1 MAKVF
6 NINAEAF
13 IIPNSLEFNKKT
25 GEVEVQLWFVAP
37 ESDDCYESD
46 NICDHGVV
54 LKDGSEDGLWV
65 RPNAYFQ
72 MGSHQELHWE
82 KGGRHRHRRC
92 SSLGRPQESR
102 QRGCDLAHGVYTE
115 SGILSLSSF
124 RHVRRSAGQAHSE
137 LPLR

>member
-46 NICDHGVV
+46 NICERRRHQGWQRGWS
-54 LKDGSEDGLWV
+54 LGTSERILPD
-65 RPNAYFQ
+65 
-72 MGSHQELHWE
+72 GSHQELHWE

-102 QRGCDLAHGVYTE
+102 QRGCDLAHGVHTE

>member
-1 MAKVF
+1 MKRVY

-37 ESDDCYESD
+37 TETDDCYESD
-46 NICDHGVV
+46 NICDHGVI

-72 MGSHQELHWE
+72 MVPIKNFIGKKEGDVVIIDAPVSADRKNPGNEDAILRMECTLNQ
-82 KGGRHRHRRC
+82 KSYRYRRFGTFDEV
-92 SSLGRPQESR
+92 LDKLIQN
-102 QRGCDLAHGVYTE
+102 
-115 SGILSLSSF
+115 F
-124 RHVRRSAGQAHSE
+124 R
-137 LPLR
+137 